1 MNIPQTD
8 FSTPYLIGY
17 NIESCNYLY
26 PLILRTEFIFTSSSL
41 ENHKVDFAMTLGS
54 SNQAQQQQQPP
65 PSYTSSS
72 NSTSSSAPPPPG
84 YQTSGGQQPPPP
96 PYPGM

>member
-1 MNIPQTD
+1 MNILRTD
-8 FSTPYLIGY
+8 FSTPYLIGH

-26 PLILRTEFIFTSSSL
+26 PLILRTEFIFTLSSL

-54 SNQAQQQQQPP
+54 SNQAQQQQPP